1 LETAGRVGPRFLYL
15 DVGSGYRWVLR
26 SHGKRLADSE
36 EAYVGIRYMVRKRVY
51 PHGNCCREMRVFRS
65 MLFALMG
72 GLAVLGVAFVVRQRL
87 P

>member
-1 LETAGRVGPRFLYL
+1 
-15 DVGSGYRWVLR
+15 
-26 SHGKRLADSE
+26 
-36 EAYVGIRYMVRKRVY
+36 
-51 PHGNCCREMRVFRS
+51 MRVIRS